1 MNTPV
6 TVLFLC
12 TGNSARSILAESL
25 LNRLGIG
32 RFKAYSAGSQPKGEV
47 HPLAL
52 RTLQAHGFPLDGL
65 RSKSWDEFEP
75 ADAPSMDIIV
85 TVCDNAAGETCPIW
99 PGHPIRAHWGIDDPA
114 AATGTEAQRLD
125 AFALAFERMK
135 RRIERFLALPWQ
147 SLDRDALIARVSE
160 IGEIDRD

>member
-1 MNTPV
+1 MNSPI

-25 LNRLGIG
+25 LNRLGNG

-52 RTLQAHGFPLDGL
+52 QTLQARGFPLEGL
-65 RSKSWDEFEP
+65 RSKSWDEFER
-75 ADAPSMDIIV
+75 ADAPGMDIIV

-99 PGHPIRAHWGIDDPA
+99 PGHPIRAHWGIEDPA

-135 RRIERFLALPWQ
+135 RRIERFLALPWD
-147 SLDRDALIARVSE
+147 SLDRDALIARVGE